1 MAHLTSP
8 APAAR
13 VARPRRL
20 QVLVVAPHA
29 VHGGQ
34 EEWLLQL
41 LDATDRLDVRV
52 LLLQDGALRGLLE
65 QRGVAVDVLPVGTRP
80 ASLALPVA
88 RLTARL
94 RREPP
99 DVVLA
104 NGVKAQFVAAPAARA
119 AGVPLVFVRH
129 DHAFEGAVRRLSR
142 WADRVVGTTEEVLRA
157 VDRPDAVVVPPPLPP
172 PAEPAERAR
181 AALADLGVPAGEGL
195 VLGMLTRLVAYKGVD
210 HAVRALALPA
220 AAGWRLVVLG
230 GDDPSE
236 PGEADRLRALA
247 AELGVAARVHL
258 VGHVPG
264 GARLVSGLDALAVL
278 TRSAGPRGPS
288 GEGFGMTA
296 LEAMAAGVP
305 VVTVPDGAVARR
317 LAGRAGLVVPR
328 GDEGALAQA
337 LGALGDPAERARL
350 GAAGR
355 ELVRDHPDATRC
367 AAVLCGVLAEAARRP
382 GAGLV
387 ADAPVSV
394 VVPVHDEGADVD
406 AVVAAVGAQLRGH
419 DELVVVDD
427 ASRDDTRARLERLA
441 RDRPHLVVAGH
452 DSNAGPGPARNTGI
466 AAARHD
472 LLVCTDA
479 GVDLPE
485 GWLEAMRAALCDT
498 PAPDLVSGAFRV
510 SRRGTWE
517 RVSAAALFP
526 DVGDVRQPRPAARL
540 HARVFGRTFTA
551 DRPVGRSV
559 AFRRAAWE
567 RVGGFPAS
575 RTAEDTT
582 FGSAVAAGG
591 RCVLQTDAPVVWRQ
605 HRGPRRAARMFAAYG
620 HGDGLQGDPVGLLR
634 NGVRAGAALAAPVLL
649 LAGGRTAR
657 AAVTLGAAA
666 YVSLPLARLRSDPA
680 PLRTGALV
688 PFALALKDLS
698 KAYGCATGLLE
709 ARRQRRPGGP

>member
-1 MAHLTSP
+1 M
-8 APAAR
+8 
-13 VARPRRL
+13 
-20 QVLVVAPHA
+20 APHA

-52 LLLQDGALRGLLE
+52 LLLQDGPLRALLE
-65 QRGVAVDVLPVGTRP
+65 QRGLPVDVLPVGTRP

-88 RLTARL
+88 RLVARL
-94 RREPP
+94 RRRPP

-142 WADRVVGTTEEVLRA
+142 WADRVVGTTEEVLGA
-157 VDRPDAVVVPPPLPP
+157 VDRPDAVVVPPPAP
-172 PAEPAERAR
+172 PAAEPPDRAR
-181 AALADLGVPAGEGL
+181 AALAALGVPLGEGP

-210 HAVRALALPA
+210 DAVRALAHPA
-220 AAGWRLVVLG
+220 AVAGGWRLAVLG

-236 PGEADRLRALA
+236 PGEAQRLRALA
-247 AELGVAARVHL
+247 ARLGVAERVHL
-258 VGHVPG
+258 VGHVRG

-305 VVTVPDGAVARR
+305 VITVPGGAVERR
-317 LAGRAGLVVPR
+317 LAGRAGLVVPA
-328 GDEGALAQA
+328 GDAGALA
-337 LGALGDPAERARL
+337 GALHVLADPAERAAR

-355 ELVRDHPDATRC
+355 ELVRDHPDAARC

-394 VVPVHDEGADVD
+394 VVPVFDEGEGVD
-406 AVVAAVGAQLRGH
+406 AVVRAVGAQLREG

-427 ASRDDTRARLERLA
+427 ASRDDTRGRLERLA
-441 RDRPHLVVAGH
+441 ADQPSLVLARHAV
-452 DSNAGPGPARNTGI
+452 NAGPGAARNTGI
-466 AAARHD
+466 RAARSD

-479 GVDLPE
+479 GVDLPP

-498 PAPDLVSGAFRV
+498 PAPDLVAGAFRV
-510 SRRGTWE
+510 STRSTWE

-526 DVGDVRQPRPAARL
+526 DVRDVRQARPAARL

-559 AFRRAAWE
+559 AFRREAWA
-567 RVGGFPAS
+567 RVGGFPS
-575 RTAEDTT
+575 VRTAEDTS
-582 FGSAVAAGG
+582 FGTAVAAQG

-605 HRGPRRAARMFAAYG
+605 HSGPRRAARMFVSYG
-620 HGDGLQGDPVGLLR
+620 RGDGLQGDRVGLLR
-634 NGVRAGAALAAPVLL
+634 NGARAGAALGAPVLL
-649 LAGGRTAR
+649 LLGGRSVRTL
-657 AAVTLGAAA
+657 VGLGAAA
-666 YVSLPLARLRSDPA
+666 YVSLPLARLRDDPA

-688 PFALALKDLS
+688 PLALAVKDLS
-698 KAYGCATGLLE
+698 KAYGCVLGLLE
-709 ARRQRRPGGP
+709 AHLLLQPGR